1 MKVADRFDL
10 EQQILDCWGITDNL
24 KLLTEAVLEQ
34 DISRDD
40 IANIL
45 IGLEKLYELKFDK
58 AFNTFEHLIHTR
70 SIK

>member
-1 MKVADRFDL
+1 MTDRFDL
-10 EQQILDCWGITDNL
+10 EQQILECWNITSELD
-24 KLLTEAVLEQ
+24 LLTEAILEK

-45 IGLEKLYELKFDK
+45 FGLSGLYELKFDK
-58 AFNTFEHLIHTR
+58 AFNTFEQLIKTR